1 MPRKKLAAA
10 KVVMEEYVEPA
21 MGYYQEVLDRISPY
35 FFSPQLVRLVGF
47 QQLIVSRSYQVKRE
61 DARTTKGVDYVRE
74 CVSRITTPRDLIDVM
89 RSWLAFD
96 LNLTCPAFHD
106 PIIATYI
113 RKNYCLIGTRHWD
126 CHNCPRIPC
135 RENLIWDQSFVGLD
149 VDAEGRLEET
159 YHKYLEFLEGRG
171 WSASFKLSSLKGLHV
186 LVGLPR
192 DSGTTPFDRN
202 VVHWVVVR
210 ALKEAGLT
218 VDDNSLDPVPI
229 LRAPFALHY
238 KRLTPSLPFDE
249 KTFQEAMEVH
259 RSLERM
265 PERER
270 IEEAALV
277 VRKWRGEWMA
287 GQVPPAA
294 FQPDL
299 DRWREQAVVAIF
311 RELRPSRREATEASP
326 LLRKG
331 RMMTAEDARRA
342 MEILIQEGKPES
354 LADRIVT
361 GAQKR
366 EPKIEKPKVERE
378 VRLHSQPD
386 IPEVVLNIPPP
397 LLYLLID
404 NATIREMQELVGA
417 EPVPVV
423 ATCKTTN
430 EGMETLFRSPRFF
443 RRYGRKWNSKTAYI
457 GGLHS
462 AYVYCAAADYV
473 LSVKETSPWER
484 DAKVVDELERALER
498 DEFGAIVVH
507 LLGLDYC
514 KDHGLPTDGAM
525 LVFKRLMRAALET
538 DRNIVVT
545 TDHSGEQSV
554 PFFALLTSR
563 EMEEPEAGGAL

>member
-1 MPRKKLAAA
+1 MARKKLTAT

-21 MGYYQEVLDRISPY
+21 MEYYQEVVGRISPY

-47 QQLIVSRSYQVKRE
+47 LQLIVSRSYQIKRE

-74 CVSRITTPRDLIDVM
+74 CVSRITTPQDLIDVM

-96 LNLTCPAFHD
+96 LNLTCPAFRD

-113 RKNYCLIGTRHWD
+113 RKNYCLIGTKHWD
-126 CHNCPRIPC
+126 CHNCPRTPC

-159 YHKYLEFLEGRG
+159 YQRYLEFFEEKD
-171 WSASFKLSSLKGLHV
+171 WSASFKLSSLKGLHIR
-186 LVGLPR
+186 VGLPR
-192 DSGTTPFDRN
+192 DSGSTPFDRN

-210 ALKEAGLT
+210 AVKEAGLP

-229 LRAPFALHY
+229 LRSPFALHY
-238 KRLTPSLPFDE
+238 RRLTPSLPFDE
-249 KTFQEAMEVH
+249 KTFHQAVEAH
-259 RSLERM
+259 RALERM

-270 IEEAALV
+270 IEEAAAV
-277 VRKWRGEWMA
+277 AREWKGEWLA
-287 GQVPPAA
+287 GQVSPAV
-294 FQPDL
+294 FEPDL
-299 DRWREQAVVAIF
+299 EQWKEQAVTAIF
-311 RELRPSRREATEASP
+311 REIRPKRPEGTAASP

-331 RMMTAEDARRA
+331 REMTEEESLRA
-342 MEILIQEGKPES
+342 AEILVQEGKTEG
-354 LADRIVT
+354 LARRIVE
-361 GAQKR
+361 GARKGD
-366 EPKIEKPKVERE
+366 PKVEKPAVQRE
-378 VRLHSQPD
+378 VKLGDQKD
-386 IPEVVLNIPPP
+386 IPEVVLNLPPP

-404 NATIREMQELVGA
+404 NATIREMQELVGS
-417 EPVPVV
+417 EPVPVT
-423 ATCKTTN
+423 ATCTTTN
-430 EGMETLFRSPRFF
+430 EGMETLFRTPRFF
-443 RRYGRKWNSKTAYI
+443 RRYSRKWNVKTAYV

-484 DAKVVDELERALER
+484 DAKVVEEMERAIGR
-498 DEFGAIVVH
+498 GEFGAIVVH

-514 KDHGLPTDGAM
+514 KDRGLPIEGAM
-525 LVFKRLMRAALET
+525 LVFKHLTRAALET

-545 TDHSGEQSV
+545 TDHSGEHNV

-563 EMEEPEAGGAL
+563 GSEEKEAGGAR